1 MAHLVVQRSESDLVI
16 VRGGGASG
24 REGGASGMVVH
35 AGAGAIEVVGVAA
48 EIQEARSGPIQ
59 RRTNLLSKVL
69 ISHAPLRTQVD
80 HALSPSETE
89 KLSVE
94 ILMGGKGNASDTIN
108 HLVVAVLK
116 KKTKI

>member
-1 MAHLVVQRSESDLVI
+1 
-16 VRGGGASG
+16 
-24 REGGASGMVVH
+24 MVVH

-59 RRTNLLSKVL
+59 RRTKLLSKVL

-94 ILMGGKGNASDTIN
+94 ILMGKRKRERHNKSLGGCGFEEKN
-108 HLVVAVLK
+108 
-116 KKTKI
+116 